1 MSTGMAFGH
10 GLRDR
15 WPLDP
20 AIVYLN
26 HGTVGAAPHD
36 VLRVQQALRDR
47 MARQPSRF
55 LLRDVTHALSGLSG
69 GSAVGTATN
78 EPTLVRAA
86 ARQVASFVGAA
97 SDDVVFVDNA
107 TSGVNTVLRAVP
119 LASGDEIL
127 TTDQSYG
134 AVMNAMRFVAA
145 RRGATVNFV
154 EAPYPRFDAD
164 ELVERIDRA
173 IGPRTRLLVVDHV
186 TSSTAL
192 VLPVA
197 AIAERCRARGVTVL
211 VDGAHAPGA
220 IPLDVP
226 SLGVDYYT
234 GNLHKWAQAPQ
245 TAAFLWAAPLRQD
258 GLHPLVISW
267 ELGRGFTSEF
277 DMVGTRDLTPWLAAP
292 AGLRFLADL
301 GFADVCRWNHDL
313 AWQAG
318 QLLAA
323 RWGTRL
329 EVPESSVGT
338 MIAVPAP
345 SRFAGDAATASR
357 LRDAL
362 LFTHGI
368 EVHVYAALG
377 HVWIRVS
384 AQVYNERTDVER
396 LADAVLALSRMV
408 VFGCEAHGG

>member
-1 MSTGMAFGH
+1 MTFGH
-10 GLRDR
+10 ELRDR

-47 MARQPSRF
+47 MARQPSQF
-55 LLRDVTHALSGLSG
+55 LLREVTHALSGLSG
-69 GSAVGTATN
+69 GSAVGTPAD

-86 ARQVASFVGAA
+86 AREVASFVGAA
-97 SDDVVFVDNA
+97 GDDVVFVDNA

-119 LASGDEIL
+119 LMAGDEIL
-127 TTDQSYG
+127 LTDQSYG
-134 AVMNAMRFVAA
+134 AVMNAARFVAA
-145 RRGATVNFV
+145 RRGATIKVV

-164 ELVERIDRA
+164 ELVARIDRA
-173 IGPRTRLLVVDHV
+173 IGPRTRLLVIDHV

-197 AIAERCRARGVTVL
+197 AIAERCRARGVAVL

-245 TAAFLWAAPLRQD
+245 TAAFLWAAPPRQA

-267 ELGRGFTSEF
+267 ELDHGFTAEF

-292 AGLRFLADL
+292 SGLRFLAEF
-301 GFADVCRWNHDL
+301 GFEDVCRWNHDL
-313 AWQAG
+313 VWQAG
-318 QLLAA
+318 QMLAA
-323 RWGTRL
+323 RWGTQL
-329 EVPESSVGT
+329 EVPETSVGT
-338 MIAVPAP
+338 MVTVPAP
-345 SRFAGDAATASR
+345 ARFTGDAATASR
-357 LRDAL
+357 LRDTL

-368 EVHVYAALG
+368 EVHMYAALG
-377 HVWIRVS
+377 RVWIRVS
-384 AQVYNERTDVER
+384 AQIYNELTDVER
-396 LADAVLALSRMV
+396 LAEAVLAL
-408 VFGCEAHGG
+408 